1 MQEEL
6 LHTMDEKKYLTN
18 ENIRLAQEVQ
28 GTGLEENE
36 NDPMEWRIKYDT
48 LLQENRS
55 LQEKLKSKPRH
66 SSLSSIA
73 SSEPNSLSSDEGMQI
88 RYELILQENE
98 QLKKKMR
105 EKDNTYAF
113 AEKNFEVN
121 YTELQEEN
129 AYLQRIRQDL
139 QDKLSCQTDKVLDL
153 SARCEH
159 HEALVVEKNA
169 LDEKLMNY
177 KNLFTQEQQELQAK
191 IAEQKVELESLQ
203 LAKGNLEQEL
213 VSEREELR
221 RSLSE
226 ARAIGLEQEGEK
238 QAVDISASEDQVV
251 ELKDQLLQEQKEKD
265 LLQGQLQELT
275 QKEELM
281 VDWKEKCSVQE
292 EEIAA
297 LNDKLQESLKEKELI
312 VDLKEKLSSEQ
323 EEYSVFSE
331 NLQEAAREKELIVD
345 LKGKSNSAEDESE
358 ELQVALKEK
367 EELLVILRGKL
378 SSEQDE
384 KNSLSEK
391 LQEALKEKEE
401 LIAVWEEKLSS
412 EQEEKSSL
420 NQNLHEAL
428 KQKEEL
434 IVDLKEKLSSE
445 KDANSGLSANLQDTL
460 KVKEELLVEA
470 ESQKDVLKEDLQKVL
485 SEFEEMKE
493 EHDGRT
499 QEIISQLQTE
509 AKDLQ
514 DQFNLL
520 LQENELL
527 TNSNKELAEAKLAVN
542 STESQ
547 LTEDLEKLREE
558 KVLHEEKAAQLQ
570 EEIKKKDQ
578 LHVELNEE
586 CERLKAEFET
596 AVETQNQTLLEL
608 SEAQQ
613 GLSQF
618 QDEHRQEVSHI
629 GNVEDFVEQ
638 IPGSPT
644 SQATSTPKKSF
655 SGDSME
661 VELSFE
667 QYLSAVQEQGD
678 VGRETSVAA
687 ALEQVKKELQETI
700 EFYSRENGNLTEA
713 LQAERA
719 EKQLLVQEQQAITN
733 TSQQDSSEFLLQVK
747 TLQEKVKLLEQNSA
761 SLQHENTEMVEK
773 LRKQEEFNRE
783 LSQTISTSDSVSS
796 EVQEVFGRQLSE
808 LQTERNELVKALA
821 VHRESDKKLSEVLGE
836 KEVLEETLRREK
848 QLLAQKL
855 HEKELI
861 EIELLQEKSAL
872 EKISCEQQR
881 LEERLQEKD
890 EHEQKLMKQKRH
902 LEEKLSE
909 IETHLQDRESVI
921 AKDKSELHAELNER
935 DLAIKTW
942 EMLMRERIEEE
953 KKLRSN
959 FSKDVATIEEGKI
972 REIENKRIEMD
983 LLHADAI
990 QRLRL
995 ELDHQR
1001 RKEVSPS
1008 KAKLKKRVHWALY

>member
-6 LHTMDEKKYLTN
+6 LHTMDEKKYLTH

-73 SSEPNSLSSDEGMQI
+73 SSEPNSLSSDEEIQI

-159 HEALVVEKNA
+159 HETLVVEKNA

-226 ARAIGLEQEGEK
+226 ARAVGLEQEGEK
-238 QAVDISASEDQVV
+238 QAVDISASEDQAV

-275 QKEELM
+275 EKEELM

-292 EEIAA
+292 EEISA

-412 EQEEKSSL
+412 EQEEKNSL

-470 ESQKDVLKEDLQKVL
+470 ESQKDVLKEELQKVL

-499 QEIISQLQTE
+499 QEIILQLQTE

-527 TNSNKELAEAKLAVN
+527 TNSNKETN
-542 STESQ
+542 SQ

-578 LHVELNEE
+578 LQAELNEE

-596 AVETQNQTLLEL
+596 AIETQNKTLLEL

-678 VGRETSVAA
+678 VGRDTSIAT
-687 ALEQVKKELQETI
+687 ALEQVKKELQDTI

-713 LQAERA
+713 LEAERA
-719 EKQLLVQEQQAITN
+719 EKQLLVQEQRVIAN
-733 TSQQDSSEFLLQVK
+733 TSQQDSSELLLQLK
-747 TLQEKVKLLEQNSA
+747 TLQEKMKLAEENSA
-761 SLQHENTEMVEK
+761 SLQHENTEMAEK

-783 LSQTISTSDSVSS
+783 LSQTISTSYSVSS

-808 LQTERNELVKALA
+808 LQTERNELVKSLA
-821 VHRESDKKLSEVLGE
+821 AHRENDKKLSEVLGE

-872 EKISCEQQR
+872 EKIGCEQQR

-921 AKDKSELHAELNER
+921 AKDKSELRAELNER

-959 FSKDVATIEEGKI
+959 FSQEVATIEEGKI
-972 REIENKRIEMD
+972 REIENRRIEMD
-983 LLHADAI
+983 LHHADAI
-990 QRLRL
+990 QRLRQ